1 MTLADP
7 RPINLPWTSSLRL
20 GSTSGMNPTPL
31 PDDALQRSREFAAKL
46 GQVEWQLEAEPELVA
61 EPEPEHPA
69 NPSPPPV
76 PIQLTKLFNTTV
88 IESDAPPPP
97 ERILEAMLFIG
108 GPPLT
113 PAAVENVLRGSTAEK
128 LREMVETLNR
138 IYRTQNRP
146 YSILPKDNGYVL
158 TVKPNYRGVK
168 EKLFGGPREARL
180 SQPALDVLS
189 LIAYRQPILKADIDA
204 MRGVDSGGIVRQL
217 VRLGLVVVVRRA
229 EAETQAVCYGT
240 TSRFLDLFKLTSLDD
255 LPRLGDPQLV
265 TV

>member
-1 MTLADP
+1 
-7 RPINLPWTSSLRL
+7 
-20 GSTSGMNPTPL
+20 MNPTPT
-31 PDDALQRSREFAAKL
+31 PDNVLQRSREFAAQL

-61 EPEPEHPA
+61 EPEPEPELPA
-69 NPSPPPV
+69 NPSPPV
-76 PIQLTKLFNTTV
+76 PPQLPKLFNTTV
-88 IESDAPPPP
+88 VESEAPPPP

-113 PAAVENVLRGSTAEK
+113 SAAVENVLRGFTAEK

-146 YSILPKDNGYVL
+146 YTILTKDNGYVL

-240 TSRFLDLFKLTSLDD
+240 TPRFLELFKLTSLDD

>member
-1 MTLADP
+1 
-7 RPINLPWTSSLRL
+7 
-20 GSTSGMNPTPL
+20 MNPTPP

-61 EPEPEHPA
+61 EPEPEPELPA
-69 NPSPPPV
+69 NPTPSPV
-76 PIQLTKLFNTTV
+76 PPRLPKLFNTTV
-88 IESDAPPPP
+88 VESEAPPPP

-113 PAAVENVLRGSTAEK
+113 PAAVENVLRGFTAEK
-128 LREMVETLNR
+128 VREMVETLNR

-158 TVKPNYRGVK
+158 AVKPNYRSVK

-180 SQPALDVLS
+180 NQPALDVLS
-189 LIAYRQPILKADIDA
+189 LIAYRQPILKAVIDA
-204 MRGVDSGGIVRQL
+204 MRGADSGSIVRQL

-240 TSRFLDLFKLTSLDD
+240 TPRFLELFKLTSLDD

>member
-1 MTLADP
+1 
-7 RPINLPWTSSLRL
+7 
-20 GSTSGMNPTPL
+20 MNPSPI

-61 EPEPEHPA
+61 EPELPA

-76 PIQLTKLFNTTV
+76 TTRLPKLFNTTV
-88 IESDAPPPP
+88 VESEAPPPP

-113 PAAVENVLRGSTAEK
+113 SAAVENVLRGFTVEK

-204 MRGVDSGGIVRQL
+204 MRGADSGSIVRQL

-229 EAETQAVCYGT
+229 EAESQAVCYGT
-240 TSRFLDLFKLTSLDD
+240 TKRFLDLFKLTSLDD
-255 LPRLGDPQLV
+255 LPRLGDPQLLV